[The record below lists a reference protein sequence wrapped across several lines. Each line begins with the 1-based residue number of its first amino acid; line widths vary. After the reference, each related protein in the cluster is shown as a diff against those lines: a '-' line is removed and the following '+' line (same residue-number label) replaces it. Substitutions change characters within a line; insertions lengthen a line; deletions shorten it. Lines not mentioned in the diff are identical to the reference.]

1 MGRFGEFVMKTI
13 VVDAALRDRMLVV
26 GKKAVI
32 QDTTGKVIGRFLA
45 SPNGDESADDQF
57 PSDEE
62 LDRRTRE
69 SPRYTAEQVMERLRS
84 LRRSE

>member
-1 MGRFGEFVMKTI
+1 MKTI
-13 VVDAALRDRMLVV
+13 IVDASLRDRMLAA
-26 GKKAVI
+26 GNEAVI

-45 SPNGDESADDQF
+45 APNGDDLEDDGF

-62 LDRRTRE
+62 LNRRTRE

-84 LRRSE
+84 LRRSD